1 MPFVANAL
9 PIRLS
14 DLVFHEVDPS
24 SRYSRESIN
33 VTPAATPFA
42 LGTVLFRAKA
52 TLDPYAPYAVLSAA
66 AQIVETNEFVVLFG
80 DEYGYNPSFI
90 PKEVQTTTFNAV
102 GFIRGQV
109 QLKDYYLRQFAQA
122 PAGLN
127 LTDAQFLT
135 LTTLLKRQ
143 GVVVEKTFGSIE

>member
-9 PIRLS
+9 PVRLS
-14 DLVFHEVDPS
+14 DLVFHEVDPA

-33 VTPAATPFA
+33 VTPAGVLAI
-42 LGTVLFRAKA
+42 GTVVFRAKSS
-52 TLDPYAPYAVLSAA
+52 LDPFAPYAVLSASS
-66 AQIVETNEFVVLFG
+66 QLVDTNEFVVVFG
-80 DEYGYNPSFI
+80 DEYGFNPSFT
-90 PKEVQTTTFNAV
+90 PKAVQTTTFNAV

-109 QLKDYYLRQFAQA
+109 QLKDYYLRAFAQA

-135 LTTLLKRQ
+135 LVSLLKRQ
-143 GVVVEKTFGSIE
+143 GVVVERTYGDIE